1 MDIKEQIEKVFN
13 SVNKSQSALTSF
25 KKAPE
30 SFVKKIL
37 GNAIPSDVISKNVEG
52 VKAKLGLDKI
62 SGIAEGL
69 GGLFKK

>member
-13 SVNKSQSALTSF
+13 SVNKSQSSLNSF

-37 GNAIPSDVISKNVEG
+37 GNAIPSDVISKIVEG

-62 SGIAEGL
+62 SGIAESL

>member
-1 MDIKEQIEKVFN
+1 MVLASSIVLVLLVRVRFSTTLIVGGKQ
-13 SVNKSQSALTSF
+13 Q
-25 KKAPE
+25 

-37 GNAIPSDVISKNVEG
+37 GNAIPSDVISKIVEG